1 VSHLV
6 LVDTGADGLDPKTG
20 RLLFGYYESLE
31 GQVSYN
37 HIPPCLSD
45 ALVSVIIANRDSVV
59 SKK

>member
-1 VSHLV
+1 V